1 MIFYDFKA
9 FHYIAIFATLIAT
22 STWYFTDL
30 RGSKTMRA
38 FHVFGTLTGI
48 LSGYYLSHRLA
59 YTFGP
64 KLPNWLITKYIIWGV
79 IGFILPLLS
88 NIKPQHNKWYFGINI
103 FLFASMA
110 LLAIYKP
117 F

>member
-9 FHYIAIFATLIAT
+9 FHYIAMFATLIAT
-22 STWYFTDL
+22 SCWYFTDL

-38 FHVFGTLTGI
+38 FHVFGILMVV

-64 KLPNWLITKYIIWGV
+64 KQPNWLITKYVLACV
-79 IGFILPLLS
+79 IGIVLPLLS
-88 NIKPQHNKWYFGINI
+88 NIKPQYNKWYFGINI
-103 FLFASMA
+103 SLFISMA